1 MIYPPIW
8 NWESSEWTL
17 HFSKWSIRLEK
28 WRVHS
33 ELCQFQI
40 GGVYHKIHL
49 VTFLYIF
56 LLVDCF
62 KWALIDRI
70 EKWRVHSELCQ
81 FPMGGYIVRFTW
93 WHFFISSYELTV
105 SNELSLTGLKSEEF
119 TLSSGSFKCKI
130 HLVTFLYIFLWVDC
144 FKWALIDHKIHLVTF
159 LYILLLVDCFK
170 WGLIDHK
177 IHLVTFLYI
186 FLLVDC
192 FKWALIDCIEKWRV
206 HSELC
211 WFQMGGYIV
220 RFTWWHFFI
229 SSY

>member
-1 MIYPPIW
+1 MTSGSFKCKIHLVTFLYIFLLV
-8 NWESSEWTL
+8 EE
-17 HFSKWSIRLEK
+17 F
-28 WRVHS
+28 HS
-33 ELCQFQI
+33 ELCHFKC
-40 GGVYHKIHL
+40 KIHL

-62 KWALIDRI
+62 KWALIDCKI
-70 EKWRVHSELCQ
+70 H
-81 FPMGGYIVRFTW
+81 W
-93 WHFFISSYELTV
+93 WHFFISSYYLTV
-105 SNELSLTGLKSEEF
+105 SNGCSLTALKSKEF
-119 TLSSGSFKCKI
+119 TLCSGSFKCKI
-130 HLVTFLYIFLWVDC
+130 HLVTFLYIFLLVDC
-144 FKWALIDHKIHLVTF
+144 FKWALIDCKIHLVTF
-159 LYILLLVDCFK
+159 LYIFLLVDCFK
-170 WGLIDHK
+170 WALIDCIEKRRVHSELWPVSNWWVYCK

-211 WFQMGGYIV
+211 QFQPRGYIV